1 MNGNI
6 EIIDERVVG
15 GEKVGDLLVRYSKD
29 LTATTIDKTIIPRL
43 IDEIPV
49 IAVLATQ
56 AEGTTIIKDA
66 QELKV
71 KESNRIKTVVDN
83 LKKMG
88 ADIEELE
95 DGMII
100 KGKTKLHGA
109 TIETF
114 KDHRIAMTLAIAST
128 RCKEPI
134 VIKDYEGIN

>member
-1 MNGNI
+1 MKQETGIIDVIKNMNGNI

-66 QELKV
+66 
-71 KESNRIKTVVDN
+71 SRIKS
-83 LKKMG
+83 KRKQ
-88 ADIEELE
+88 
-95 DGMII
+95 
-100 KGKTKLHGA
+100 
-109 TIETF
+109 
-114 KDHRIAMTLAIAST
+114 
-128 RCKEPI
+128 
-134 VIKDYEGIN
+134 